1 MLAWSERLERVVRAL
16 ARVATVAVLALV
28 VLVTANVVARYA
40 FAGGT
45 VWLQELEWHLLAPIA
60 LFGMAYTLATG
71 DHVRVDMLYERFP
84 PKVQHAVDLF
94 AALVGIV
101 VCILL
106 VKFSVPYVLKSFG
119 TLEGS
124 PDPGG
129 LSARY
134 ALKALIPLGFVLLL
148 VQFVAMGLRHAAHL
162 RRRTDR
168 G

>member
-1 MLAWSERLERVVRAL
+1 MLEWSERLEGVVRVIARL
-16 ARVATVAVLALV
+16 ATLAVLALV

-40 FAGGT
+40 FATGA

-84 PKVQHAVDLF
+84 PKVKHAVDLF
-94 AALVGIV
+94 AALVGIA
-101 VCILL
+101 VCLL
-106 VKFSVPYVLKSFG
+106 LIKFSVPYVLKSFS

-129 LSARY
+129 LPARF

-148 VQFVAMGLRHAAHL
+148 VQFTAMGLRHAWHL
-162 RRRTDR
+162 RRPSA
-168 G
+168 